1 MQFLEMEEKPLE
13 KLNTIIKNDTNNAV
27 MRYNFLKRKVKDIFE
42 DNKKLKVSYEHNKV
56 DISKTKHSEEDHD
69 HTKDGRTHLL
79 LFPDDILLM
88 IISNLNHHC
97 IINLSKT
104 CNRLYEVCQDHTL
117 WREVNFSDNV
127 VTLTEMGII
136 LKYITPETKSIHTK
150 GYYRS
155 GESIKETLTLD
166 WLTQIS
172 EKCPN
177 LLSLALPNH
186 YIDCECITIQ
196 NFPKTLTKLDLS
208 NTYVRNAPWNKSY
221 FKDVS
226 LIMPELEI
234 LILSNCDWF
243 EPHSL
248 MALSKCPKLKELR
261 LDGCVKIKDCVA
273 YCGLATRSGF
283 KALKTLDLRKC
294 PIGSSELT
302 CFASVSSIVNLY
314 LESPNTLGISPG
326 IAIDTPIMIL
336 FTNEP
341 VVEIRAD
348 GHRGK
353 VTCPRLKIEKLFV
366 RNYKRMTD
374 MSLHQLARD
383 AIFLKYL
390 DVSGSGVSAIGIE
403 KFRTLRPNVT
413 LVNNSL

>member
-1 MQFLEMEEKPLE
+1 MEGKPLE
-13 KLNTIIKNDTNNAV
+13 ELNSIMNNDENTSMV
-27 MRYNFLKRKVKDIFE
+27 RYNCLKRKVKDIPE
-42 DNKKLKVSYEHNKV
+42 DNKKMKVSYDYNNKV
-56 DISKTKHSEEDHD
+56 GKSNINDEDREN
-69 HTKDGRTHLL
+69 TKDGRTHLL
-79 LFPDDILLM
+79 FFPDDILLM

-117 WREVNFSDNV
+117 WREVHFCDNIA
-127 VTLTEMGII
+127 THTEMAII
-136 LKYITPETKSIHTK
+136 LKYITAETKSIHTK

-155 GESIKETLTLD
+155 GDSNKETLTLD
-166 WLTQIS
+166 WLTQIT

-177 LLSLALPNH
+177 LLSLSLPNH
-186 YIDCECITIQ
+186 YIDCECINIQ
-196 NFPKTLTKLDLS
+196 HFPKTLTKLDLS
-208 NTYVRNAPWNKSY
+208 NTFVKNAPWNKSY
-221 FKDVS
+221 FKDLCS
-226 LIMPELEI
+226 IMPDLEV
-234 LILSNCDWF
+234 LILSNCHWF

-248 MALSKCPKLKELR
+248 MALSKCPKLNELR
-261 LDGCVKIKDCVA
+261 LDGCIKIKDCVA
-273 YCGLATRSGF
+273 YCGLATRGGF
-283 KALKTLDLRKC
+283 KSLKTLDLRKC

-302 CFASVSSIVNLY
+302 CFASVPSIVNLY
-314 LESPNTLGISPG
+314 LESPNIHGISPG

-383 AIFLKYL
+383 ATFLKYL
-390 DVSGSGVSAIGIE
+390 DVSGSGVTAGGIE

>member
-1 MQFLEMEEKPLE
+1 MEEKPLE